1 MELSTEVSIWNK
13 DFNNIYDYLTTDDIT
28 KSNTTVKSTTF
39 IYKENNKVFFQN
51 EIITKPSQDLIFL
64 TQINIK
70 NNLYELTHNKD
81 TSSFKYSPWM
91 VLSKTNMTRKG
102 KKINRMKGGE
112 EETDEVKK
120 KHMYYLNEEDVF
132 KLGKVMFRVISIYN
146 LKSQSQS
153 QMKKTGDEIN
163 KNILYNKLNQVN
175 INDIVNNRDSLNN
188 GNIPMMQG
196 LFMNNNILNNQLLR
210 NNVNEIQTNFN
221 LPFIEENLNNLID
234 FQEEDSKKQVNLS
247 FSSSNLMTCRICLIE
262 SSLVDPLI
270 CPCNC
275 QGSVMYIHLSC
286 IKKWVKSRQTVK
298 EYKNLTVISFKSSK
312 CEICKED
319 YPERLKINGNHIDLL
334 EVDLP
339 NNKNYI
345 LLEGF
350 YWEVRETKNWY
361 IIHMDNEDKKILFG
375 RGNLCDVRMSCISV
389 SREHAEI
396 RQSEDGRFTIEDLN
410 SKFGTLVLIKNKL
423 RVIPYK
429 RLTIQYNNC
438 IISYKLMNSGW
449 LTCCKKV
456 INEGNVLSYNEM
468 MRSFR
473 ECIVLERYITK
484 EVKVWKEEE
493 KKDQFKQKHK
503 EKEEV
508 IDLVRLAVGEN
519 ISNNNNLNMIERK
532 GYESN
537 ITETEEVKE
546 DNSKVL
552 MFNKGSLLNNIV

>member
-28 KSNTTVKSTTF
+28 KFNTTIKSTML
-39 IYKENNKVFFQN
+39 IYKENNKVFFQSQ
-51 EIITKPSQDLIFL
+51 IITKPNQDLVFL
-64 TQINIK
+64 TQINVK
-70 NNLYELTHNKD
+70 NQSYELTHNKD

-91 VLSKTNMTRKG
+91 VLGKTNMTMKG
-102 KKINRMKGGE
+102 KKPKKLKGGM

-146 LKSQSQS
+146 LKSQ
-153 QMKKTGDEIN
+153 MKKTEDEIN

-175 INDIVNNRDSLNN
+175 INDIENNRESVNNA
-188 GNIPMMQG
+188 NIPMMQG
-196 LFMNNNILNNQLLR
+196 LFMNNNLMTSQILR
-210 NNVNEIQTNFN
+210 NNNLNEVQTNFN
-221 LPFIEENLNNLID
+221 LPFIEENVNNFID
-234 FQEEDSKKQVNLS
+234 VQKEDSKKQVNFQSFSS
-247 FSSSNLMTCRICLIE
+247 FSSSNLITCRICLIE
-262 SSLVDPLI
+262 SSIVDPLI

-319 YPERLKINGNHIDLL
+319 YPERIKINGSYIDLL
-334 EVDLP
+334 AVDLP

-350 YWEVRETKNWY
+350 YWEVRDTKNWY
-361 IIHMDNEDKKILFG
+361 IIHLDNEDKKILFG

-410 SKFGTLVLIKNKL
+410 SKFGSLILVKNKV
-423 RVIPYK
+423 RIIPYK
-429 RLTIQYNNC
+429 RFSIQYNNC
-438 IISYKLMNSGW
+438 MISYKLVNSGW
-449 LTCCKKV
+449 MTCCKKV
-456 INEGNVLSYNEM
+456 INEGFVSYNEM

-473 ECIVLERYITK
+473 LSIVLERYIIK
-484 EVKVWKEEE
+484 EVRVWKEEE
-493 KKDQFKQKHK
+493 KSDQLRQKQI
-503 EKEEV
+503 EKEEI
-508 IDLVRLAVGEN
+508 IDLVRLAVGDN
-519 ISNNNNLNMIERK
+519 DNLNNMNKIERK

-537 ITETEEVKE
+537 ITEEAKD

-552 MFNKGSLLNNIV
+552 MFNRGSLLNNIV